1 MSSVEID
8 YLGEGRSDSVI
19 ARALIEAVGARPG
32 RDYFRPRRTGK
43 DALGRRADGL
53 NTGAKFGNPVLILR
67 DLDSEIC
74 AGGLVA
80 RLLPGRNPR
89 CFLRIAVPSAESWLM
104 ADRDAYATFCGLRVG
119 AIPERPET
127 EGALKTLVLGWAD
140 REATKLARHMRE
152 ARGRGVPDWQSL
164 GEWHAAFA
172 GSGWNPKRAAKSG
185 RAPSLTRALCRLREI
200 VAAERGG

>member
-8 YLGEGRSDSVI
+8 HLGEGRSDSVI

-32 RDYFRPRRTGK
+32 RDYSHSRRTGK
-43 DALGRRADGL
+43 DALDRRAGGL
-53 NTGAKFGNPVLILR
+53 NTGAAFGNPVLILR

-89 CFLRIAVPSAESWLM
+89 CSLRIAVPSAESWLM
-104 ADRDAYATFCGLRVG
+104 ADRDAYAAFCGLRVG
-119 AIPERPET
+119 AVPEAPET
-127 EGALKTLVLGWAD
+127 VGALKPLILGWGD
-140 REATKLARHMRE
+140 GEATKLARHMAE
-152 ARGRGVPDWQSL
+152 ARRRGVPAWQSL

-172 GSGWNPKRAAKSG
+172 GSDWSPARAAKSG
-185 RAPSLTRALCRLREI
+185 RAPSLARALIRLKEMT
-200 VAAERGG
+200 AAERGG